1 MTTSRSPTGG
11 LPEATASAYDRGMSL
26 PVEAGRSKLDRR
38 PGKETPCPQPFSTCP
53 SPSTD
58 SSPGPMRDRTTAS
71 VTASTACTSGTG
83 HTVAITLHVKS
94 YFRSAQFILLEDIAF
109 CSKVRSYDHILT
121 RRLARLFPPSYTKSS
136 RTFRPGLSTPAFFLS
151 MPFGFPR
158 MASLGTWVNRP
169 TRNN

>member
-1 MTTSRSPTGG
+1 MKPLIVFSDVTF
-11 LPEATASAYDRGMSL
+11 D
-26 PVEAGRSKLDRR
+26 GRSLVGRPKAFGRPKLYFRY
-38 PGKETPCPQPFSTCP
+38 
-53 SPSTD
+53 
-58 SSPGPMRDRTTAS
+58 
-71 VTASTACTSGTG
+71 
-83 HTVAITLHVKS
+83 LKS
-94 YFRSAQFILLEDIAF
+94 YFQSAQFILLEDVAF

-121 RRLARLFPPSYTKSS
+121 RRLARLFPPSYSKSS